1 MALAAFATLVACFGL
16 SGTASASEK
25 VADNATNVA
34 LRVDAKGHAVVD
46 YSKAGRRWHV
56 VYWGAL
62 NARPPSATRPQ
73 VKFRVDY
80 SGGFKKLG
88 SPLWKTMKN
97 RCRPYDGPKL
107 PWFVAACKAP
117 DGSYWALQQ
126 FKRLL
131 PNLGVDPW
139 LPRHRARELQLS
151 HWTGELP
158 KLDVYAD
165 WVMSFR
171 YHELFGRLTYR
182 GKAVFGYKSS
192 LSGEPL
198 DTYGRLIFL
207 DTYNSRLGAG
217 WKRENS
223 FLARRKGSPGHFCYM
238 FVQRNRYGGYPAGP
252 PGPPANGERY
262 RLTSRGPGVTPV
274 IMTVVDGLQDYDVDP
289 DADRIEAAMNPLKT
303 VVVGDDSGC
312 FTN

>member
-1 MALAAFATLVACFGL
+1 M
-16 SGTASASEK
+16 
-25 VADNATNVA
+25 
-34 LRVDAKGHAVVD
+34 
-46 YSKAGRRWHV
+46 
-56 VYWGAL
+56 
-62 NARPPSATRPQ
+62 
-73 VKFRVDY
+73 
-80 SGGFKKLG
+80 
-88 SPLWKTMKN
+88 
-97 RCRPYDGPKL
+97 
-107 PWFVAACKAP
+107 AACKAP

-289 DADRIEAAMNPLKT
+289 DADRIEAAMNPLEDGRRRRRLRLLHQLTGPTGPANEEGPACAGPSSKRFR
-303 VVVGDDSGC
+303 VSGRATSSLPC
-312 FTN
+312 RPASRPWPAASRAPRPRRPRW